1 MRNYCTVLWLPT
13 IDPLM
18 AGNIIGDYFHFFLKK
33 KKFVINIIVI
43 IYVYFYYYLIK
54 LLDLDQVFP

>member
-33 KKFVINIIVI
+33 KKICNQYHRHHLCLF
-43 IYVYFYYYLIK
+43 
-54 LLDLDQVFP
+54 LLLSD